1 MYLTKTI
8 GMILAVT
15 VLLLVIL
22 SSSFGVATRQEGN
35 SVVLPIEKNK
45 SASSLES
52 VGVHNDP
59 PATSVTPYRE
69 YINEPAP
76 MGIADYGI
84 GYNGVPYNYSTSS
97 FLGNVTIN
105 SISTYSPAANSTN
118 VTFQLNLNMVFSY
131 KSTFYDFWVQDVAFL
146 NSSSKEITFIDN
158 IWNLSAP
165 SAAIYNSTVIG
176 NGTVAGSGTNSG
188 PSKFYYDIANSSLPG
203 NNVTLKDNS
212 SFLLKM
218 NAYLGRNNSPEVSFL
233 YNDGYGWVV
242 YDNAVF
248 HFANGLQTPPYFYV
262 SGYSYNP
269 ANTYY
274 DAELV
279 IGGPGNSTQTQ
290 DISSSIILMLEYYNG
305 NNYQTIPNAFNFGS
319 DTGET
324 VYNAVVTGTYGSIT
338 GRLAAYVTSGIG
350 SLGAM
355 YYSNSL
361 SFLKITTDT
370 PRGALFVRNLSY
382 TGNALNV
389 TNFVGGLVNV
399 TLFPGKYSIEVYSY
413 ITGTFQNYGNVSL
426 TAGKLT
432 VLPNDSYAV
441 SFIENGLPSGI
452 SWNVNISGINS
463 GAINGSRYV
472 FYLQN
477 GSYNFSVTTT
487 NRDYRTLNETGTVK
501 VNGSSQSVDVHFLPV
516 LFGVRFMETGLPEG
530 TNWSVTLNG
539 KGTLSTSN
547 DTLIFN
553 VINGT
558 YDYLI
563 PSAFNYSPS
572 NHTGSV
578 TVNGSNVTLQIP
590 FTIMDGYL
598 VGKITPPTAT
608 ISING
613 TIYKSSNGN
622 FNISLKP
629 GRYVVNVSSPGYVP
643 FVTNVTILSSHV
655 TKLQISGL
663 LRRSSDIALFEIIV
677 FLLVIVGG
685 IYSFLRSRRRR

>member
-1 MYLTKTI
+1 M
-8 GMILAVT
+8 A
-15 VLLLVIL
+15 VLLLVVL
-22 SSSFGVATRQEGN
+22 SASFNATNHPAAN
-35 SVVLPIEKNK
+35 SGVLPIENNK
-45 SASSLES
+45 SISSLVS
-52 VGVHNDP
+52 LGGHNEP
-59 PATSVTPYRE
+59 PAIQVTPFRE

-105 SISTYSPAANSTN
+105 SISMYSPAVNSTN
-118 VTFQLNLNMVFSY
+118 VTFQLNLNMVFFY
-131 KSTFYDFWVQDVAFL
+131 KSVYYDFWVQDVAYL

-165 SAAIYNSTVIG
+165 NAAVYNSTLTG
-176 NGTVAGSGTNSG
+176 NGTVASSGAKSG
-188 PSKFYYDIANSSLPG
+188 PSKFYYDFANSSLPG
-203 NNVTLKDNS
+203 NNVTIKDNS

-218 NAYLGRNNSPEVSFL
+218 NTYLGRNDSPEVAFL

-242 YDNAVF
+242 YDNVVF
-248 HFANGLQTPPYFYV
+248 HFATGLESPPYFYV

-279 IGGPGNSTQTQ
+279 MGGPGNSTQSE
-290 DISSSIILMLEYYNG
+290 DINSSIILMLEYYNG
-305 NNYQTIPNAFNFGS
+305 NNYQTIRNAFNFGS

-370 PRGALFVRNLSY
+370 PRGALYVRSLNY
-382 TGNALNV
+382 TGGALNV

-399 TLFPGKYSIEVYSY
+399 TLYPGKYSVEIYSY
-413 ITGTFQNYGNVSL
+413 LTGSFQNYGNVTL
-426 TAGKLT
+426 IAGKQT
-432 VLPNDSYAV
+432 VLPNDTYEV
-441 SFIENGLPSGI
+441 SFIENGLPSGT
-452 SWNVNISGINS
+452 SWNLNISGINS
-463 GAINGSRYV
+463 GPINGSQYV
-472 FYLQN
+472 VFLQN
-477 GSYNFSVTTT
+477 GSYNFTIFTV
-487 NRDYRTLNETGTVK
+487 NKDYRTLNETGDILI
-501 VNGSSQSVDVHFLPV
+501 NGTPQRVDVHFLPV
-516 LFGVRFMETGLPEG
+516 LFVVRFAETGLPEG
-530 TNWSVTLNG
+530 TIWSVTLNG

-547 DTLIFN
+547 NTLIFS
-553 VINGT
+553 VTNGT

-563 PSAFNYSPS
+563 PSASNYSPS

-578 TVNGSNVTLQIP
+578 TVNGSNVLLPIP
-590 FTIMDGYL
+590 FTINDGYL
-598 VGKITPPTAT
+598 VGKITPQTAT

-613 TIYKSSNGN
+613 TTYRSSNGN

-629 GRYVVNVSSPGYVP
+629 GNYTINVSAPGYVS
-643 FVTNVTILSSHV
+643 FVANVTILPAHV

-663 LRRSSDIALFEIIV
+663 LKRSSDIVLFEIIV
-677 FLLVIVGG
+677 FLLIIVGG
-685 IYSFLRSRRRR
+685 LYSFLRSRRRR

>member
-1 MYLTKTI
+1 MNLTKTMR
-8 GMILAVT
+8 MILAVT

-22 SSSFGVATRQEGN
+22 SSSFVTSAHPEATSG
-35 SVVLPIEKNK
+35 VLPIEKNK
-45 SASSLES
+45 STSSLEG

-59 PATSVTPYRE
+59 PAIQVTPYRE
-69 YINEPAP
+69 YFNEPAP

-84 GYNGVPYNYSTSS
+84 GYNGVPYNYTTSS

-105 SISTYSPAANSTN
+105 SISTYSPSANSTN
-118 VTFQLNLNMVFSY
+118 VTFQLNLNMVFFY
-131 KSTFYDFWVQDVAFL
+131 KSTYYDFWVQDVAFL

-176 NGTVAGSGTNSG
+176 NGTVASSGTNSG
-188 PSKFYYDIANSSLPG
+188 PSKFYYDLANSSLPG
-203 NNVTLKDNS
+203 NNVTIKDNS

-218 NAYLGRNNSPEVSFL
+218 NTYLGRNNSPEVAFL
-233 YNDGYGWVV
+233 YNDGYGWIV

-262 SGYSYNP
+262 NGYSYNP

-279 IGGPGNSTQTQ
+279 IGGPGNSTQTE
-290 DISSSIILMLEYYNG
+290 DINSSIILMLEYYNG
-305 NNYQTIPNAFNFGS
+305 NNYQSIRNAFNFGS

-338 GRLAAYVTSGIG
+338 GRLAAYVTNGTG

-370 PRGALFVRNLSY
+370 PRGALYVRNLSY

-399 TLFPGKYSIEVYSY
+399 TLYPGKYSIEVYSY
-413 ITGTFQNYGNVSL
+413 ITGTFQNYGNVTL

-452 SWNVNISGINS
+452 SWNVSISGINS

-477 GSYNFSVTTT
+477 GSYNFYVSTPY
-487 NRDYRTLNETGTVK
+487 RDYRTLNETGTVI
-501 VNGSSQSVDVHFLPV
+501 VNGSSQNVEVRFLPV
-516 LFGVRFMETGLPEG
+516 LFGIRFTETGLPEG

-553 VINGT
+553 VTNGT

-578 TVNGSNVTLQIP
+578 TVNGSNVTLPIP
-590 FTIMDGYL
+590 FTIMNGYL

-608 ISING
+608 ISVNG
-613 TIYKSSNGN
+613 TIYKSSDGN

-629 GRYVVNVSSPGYVP
+629 GKYVVNVSSPGYVP
-643 FVTNVTILSSHV
+643 FVTNVTIFPSHV

-663 LRRSSDIALFEIIV
+663 LKRSSDLALFEIIV